1 MKINVDKIFI
11 ETTQEEYDKRFKKEN
26 NEVEDTS
33 KDKSESKN
41 KGENING

>member
-1 MKINVDKIFI
+1 MKTPIDKIFI
-11 ETTQEEYDKRFKKEN
+11 ETTQEEYDKRFKEKN
-26 NEVEDTS
+26 NEVDDTS